1 MKSELSFQRRSQ
13 GSCQKIALQPG
24 RAGRQQDSHRNQAA
38 TGSETGFPP
47 TPHLPGFCHTAPEA
61 GWLLGIYVWKEY
73 GWVLQAY
80 QDRHYVI
87 KSSQQW
93 ECLEKTHSW
102 VFWVLWD
109 SLVNQ
114 IAMKVPD
121 IKRFTCR
128 FNQHH
133 LIKIKI
139 SISRYSSIFLSQEML
154 NIYVQTCFLC
164 LPHPLVLLS
173 HIVWLCNQLLQ
184 NLCEV
189 TDGGLKF
196 HFT

>member
-87 KSSQQW
+87 KPSQQW

-154 NIYVQTCFLC
+154 NSLFMFRHASSAFHIPWCCLVILC
-164 LPHPLVLLS
+164 DYATSCYRICVKS
-173 HIVWLCNQLLQ
+173 QMG
-184 NLCEV
+184 
-189 TDGGLKF
+189 D
-196 HFT
+196 